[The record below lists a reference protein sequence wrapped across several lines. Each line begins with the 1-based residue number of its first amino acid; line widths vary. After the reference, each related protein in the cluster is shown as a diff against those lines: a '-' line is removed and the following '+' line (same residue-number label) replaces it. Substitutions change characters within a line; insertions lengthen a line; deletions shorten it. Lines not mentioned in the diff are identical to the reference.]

1 MHLKGTKE
9 MGCGMRSTL
18 DSLVFG
24 TMIQAEQGV
33 RATDG
38 QGPGEG
44 REVRSWVPAQTQ
56 QLTQHS
62 VCFLVN
68 QEKDHPK
75 GAGWGGHL
83 T

>member
-1 MHLKGTKE
+1 MVRVLEK
-9 MGCGMRSTL
+9 
-18 DSLVFG
+18 
-24 TMIQAEQGV
+24 AEKW
-33 RATDG
+33 
-38 QGPGEG
+38 
-44 REVRSWVPAQTQ
+44 SWVPAQTQ